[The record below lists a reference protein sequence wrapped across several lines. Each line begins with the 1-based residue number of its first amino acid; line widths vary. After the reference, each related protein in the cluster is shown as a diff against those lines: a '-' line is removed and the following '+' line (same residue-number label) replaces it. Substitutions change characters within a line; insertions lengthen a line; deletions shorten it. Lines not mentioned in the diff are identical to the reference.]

1 MDTLSPEESN
11 SEDQYPDVIFP
22 TTEEIEKQVE
32 LEKLEKRLENAGIS
46 AMTGDLLDEY
56 LKRIEEMQ
64 KVGCHQAESGLVD
77 LDKKLN
83 GGFLPGQL
91 IIVAGRPSMGKSAFA
106 QVIAENVANAPQK
119 AVLFFSLEM
128 SKFEIMDRFLCKHSG
143 ISMSKLKTRGLTQA
157 DYAKMVSIIPF
168 MKKTPLFICDK
179 SSVTVTELIKI
190 IADFK
195 QALEFKQKAF
205 GLVVI
210 DYLQLLSVKYPKAN
224 REAEISEMTRSLKV
238 AARDIGVPIMALSQL
253 NRGLENRT
261 EKRPQM
267 ADLRE
272 SGAIEQDADVVIG
285 LYREEV
291 YSKNKEEV
299 KGIAEALILKNRNGE
314 LATIRMLF
322 DGAKF
327 EFKNIAADGYADYN
341 KSRNKDDIF

>member
-1 MDTLSPEESN
+1 MDTLSQV
-11 SEDQYPDVIFP
+11 DQYPDVVFP
-22 TTEEIEKQVE
+22 TTEEVEKAAE
-32 LEKLEKRLENAGIS
+32 LEKLGKRLEGAGIS
-46 AMTGDLLDEY
+46 AMTGSLLDEY
-56 LKRIEEMQ
+56 LKRLEEMQ
-64 KVGCHQAESGLVD
+64 VDGCNQSESGLID

-91 IIVAGRPSMGKSAFA
+91 IVVAGRPSMGKSAFA
-106 QVIAENVANAPQK
+106 QGIAENVAQAENQK

-143 ISMSKLKTRGLTQA
+143 VSMSKLKTKGLTKD
-157 DYAKMVSIIPF
+157 DYSRIVAVFPIMQ
-168 MKKTPLFICDK
+168 KTPLFICDR
-179 SSVTVTELIKI
+179 SSLNVTEMIKV

-195 QALEFKQKAF
+195 RALEIEQKPF

-210 DYLQLLSVKYPKAN
+210 DYLQLLSVKHPKAN
-224 REAEISEMTRSLKV
+224 REAEISEMTRSLKI

-299 KGIAEALILKNRNGE
+299 KGIAEAIILKNRNGE
-314 LATIRMLF
+314 LASIRMLF
-322 DGAKF
+322 DGARF
-327 EFKNIAADGYADYN
+327 SFKNIASDGCADYN
-341 KSRNKDDIF
+341 KSRGKDDIF

>member
-1 MDTLSPEESN
+1 MDANQE
-11 SEDQYPDVIFP
+11 EDQHGVVFQS
-22 TTEEIEKQVE
+22 TEEIEKAVE
-32 LEKLEKRLENAGIS
+32 MEKLEKRLENAGIS
-46 AMTGDLLDEY
+46 AMSGSLLEDY
-56 LKRIEEMQ
+56 LARLQEMQ
-64 KVGCHQAESGLVD
+64 ESGCNQAESGLVD

-83 GGFLPGQL
+83 GGFMPGQL

-106 QVIAENVANAPQK
+106 QGIAENVANSDKQK

-128 SKFEIMDRFLCKHSG
+128 SKFEIMDRFLCKHAD
-143 ISMSKLKTRGLTQA
+143 INMSKLKTKGLLKE
-157 DYAKMVSIIPF
+157 DYAKMVAIIP
-168 MKKTPLFICDK
+168 MMERTPLFICDK
-179 SSVTVTELIKI
+179 SSVTVTEMIKI

-195 QALEFKQKAF
+195 RALEFQQKDF

-210 DYLQLLSVKYPKAN
+210 DYLQLLSVKNPKAN
-224 REAEISEMTRSLKV
+224 REAEISEMTRTLKI
-238 AARDIGVPIMALSQL
+238 AARDLNVPIMALSQL

-327 EFKNIAADGYADYN
+327 EFKNIATDGYADYN
-341 KSRNKDDIF
+341 KRKDDVF

>member
-1 MDTLSPEESN
+1 MEMDTIQQ
-11 SEDQYPDVIFP
+11 EDQYPDVIFP
-22 TTEEIEKQVE
+22 TTQEVEKQVE
-32 LEKLEKRLENAGIS
+32 LENAVKRLERAGITTFS
-46 AMTGDLLDEY
+46 GSIDAYLTRLQEMTAS
-56 LKRIEEMQ
+56 
-64 KVGCHQAESGLVD
+64 GCNQAESGLVD
-77 LDKKLN
+77 LDKNLN
-83 GGFLPGQL
+83 GGFIPGQL
-91 IIVAGRPSMGKSAFA
+91 IVVAGRPSMGKSAFA
-106 QVIAENVANAPQK
+106 QGIAENVAKTGK

-128 SKFEIMDRFLCKHSG
+128 SVFEIMDRCLCKLAG
-143 ISMSKLKTRGLTQA
+143 IPMSKLKTKGGMQQSDIAKLVAVIPQMQA
-157 DYAKMVSIIPF
+157 QPI
-168 MKKTPLFICDK
+168 FICDK
-179 SSVTVTELIKI
+179 SSITATGVIKI
-190 IADFK
+190 IADIK
-195 QALEFKQKAF
+195 DGIRILKNMEL

-210 DYLQLLSVKYPKAN
+210 DYLQLLSVKHPKAN
-224 REAEISEMTRSLKV
+224 REAEISEMTRSLKI
-238 AARDIGVPIMALSQL
+238 AARDLDVPIMALSQL

-322 DGAKF
+322 DGARF